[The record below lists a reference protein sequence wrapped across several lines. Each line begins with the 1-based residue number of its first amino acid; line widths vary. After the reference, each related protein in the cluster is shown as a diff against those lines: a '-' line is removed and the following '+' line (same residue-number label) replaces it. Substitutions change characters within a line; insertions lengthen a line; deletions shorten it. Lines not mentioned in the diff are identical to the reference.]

1 MAKEI
6 DPIERKISMVAAA
19 SEALT
24 CRKKNPKL
32 DSDRVI
38 QHVSRSVL
46 MGKDELTK
54 MGMIAAASEALNI
67 AARQPQLSDKEILR
81 QVMGNLPGMLENIN
95 N

>member
-6 DPIERKISMVAAA
+6 NPIERKISMVAAA

-24 CRKKNPKL
+24 CKKKNPKL

-38 QHVSRSVL
+38 QHVSKNVL
-46 MGKDELTK
+46 SGKDELTK

-67 AARQPQLSDKEILR
+67 AERQPHLSDKEILR
-81 QVMGNLPGMLENIN
+81 QVMGNLPGMLENIGS
-95 N
+95 